1 MTEILSASDLLPL
14 RMRALGL
21 ERSTEPAA
29 RSDLDPAAGTRS
41 RFGPAQIAA
50 AARRMLATQG
60 QDWRSARWALGVRA
74 PGTTVA
80 DVHGAFAEGLIVR
93 SWPMRGTLHVVAAE
107 DIGWIQGVTGH
118 RVLAGAPARRKT
130 IGLTDQTLDRLVEVS
145 LEALRGSTGLDRD
158 ALSAVWTAAG
168 IEWQSGWRYHVI
180 WWLCQNGLA
189 TFGPVHDT
197 GEPLLVRTDEWISSP
212 LSITGD
218 EALATLATR
227 YVGARGPVRD
237 RDFSWWTGLTLREAR
252 RGLELARES
261 GKLVT
266 AHLDSADGPALWADP
281 DLLGYA
287 EPLGSAG
294 TALTPHASA
303 HDHEWLLLP
312 SFDEHLLG
320 YTDRAPQLPPEH
332 FDRIVPGRN
341 GMFLATVVEGGR
353 VRGTWKRGARVR
365 SGLEVT
371 PFPGE
376 RVEAANLATP
386 LAEWH
391 SFHQTESL
399 PVTVL
404 PTPENL
410 SPPAASHPSK

>member
-1 MTEILSASDLLPL
+1 MTEILPASDLLPL

-21 ERSTEPAA
+21 ERSTERAA
-29 RSDLDPAAGTRS
+29 RSDLDSTARS
-41 RFGPAQIAA
+41 SSGSGPARIAA

-80 DVHGAFAEGLIVR
+80 DVHSAFAEGLIVR

-130 IGLTDQTLDRLVEVS
+130 IGLTDEALDRLVDVS
-145 LEALRGSTGLDRD
+145 LEALRGGAGLDRD
-158 ALSAVWTAAG
+158 ALSAAWTAAG
-168 IEWQSGWRYHVI
+168 IEWHSGWRYHVI

-212 LSITGD
+212 VRIAGD
-218 EALATLATR
+218 EALATLAAR

-237 RDFSWWTGLTLREAR
+237 RDFAWWTGLTVREAR

-261 GKLVT
+261 EKLITV
-266 AHLDSADGPALWADP
+266 HLDSADGPALWVDP
-281 DLLGYA
+281 ELLGGT
-287 EPLGSAG
+287 ELLESAR
-294 TALTPHASA
+294 TARTSHASA
-303 HDHEWLLLP
+303 HTHEWLLLS

-320 YTDRAPQLPPEH
+320 YTDREPQLTPEH

-341 GMFLATVVEGGR
+341 GMFLATVVEDGR

-365 SGLEVT
+365 SGVEVT

-376 RVEAANLATP
+376 RIDAASLATP
-386 LAEWH
+386 LAEWQT
-391 SFHQTESL
+391 FHQTEPL
-399 PVTVL
+399 PVTVI

-410 SPPAASHPSK
+410 SPPTTNHPSK